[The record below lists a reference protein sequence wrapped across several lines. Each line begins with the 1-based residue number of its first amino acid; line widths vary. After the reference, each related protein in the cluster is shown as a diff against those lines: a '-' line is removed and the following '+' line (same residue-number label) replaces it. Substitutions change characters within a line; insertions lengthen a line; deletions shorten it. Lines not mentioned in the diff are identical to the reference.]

1 MSAPN
6 RVSTDIPTAVLTDVT
21 TKLNEVRTLL
31 QPYLQALTPEER
43 RTLPKMSDKSIAFVN
58 KVETYTNSNPEFAPA
73 FMQVAEFE
81 KDFLLVEELK
91 PLLDICEQLCSNI
104 DDTSMLG
111 GSEAYVA
118 ALMYYNSVKMAA
130 KTGQASA
137 RPIYDDL
144 SMRFPGFKH
153 RALPVVTP

>member
-6 RVSTDIPTAVLTDVT
+6 RVSADISAAVITDVT
-21 TKLNEVRTLL
+21 TKLNEVRVLL
-31 QPYLQALTPEER
+31 QPYLQALAPDER
-43 RTLPKMSDKSIAFVN
+43 RSLPKMSDKSIAFVN

-137 RPIYDDL
+137 RPICDDL

>member
-1 MSAPN
+1 MS
-6 RVSTDIPTAVLTDVT
+6 
-21 TKLNEVRTLL
+21 E
-31 QPYLQALTPEER
+31 
-43 RTLPKMSDKSIAFVN
+43 KSIAFVN

-104 DDTSMLG
+104 DDTSMLVG
-111 GSEAYVA
+111 NEAYVA

-130 KTGQASA
+130 KTG
-137 RPIYDDL
+137 RPVHGLFTMI
-144 SMRFPGFKH
+144 
-153 RALPVVTP
+153 